1 MTEQRFILPALVD
14 GREGVAFFSYLDA
27 WLFAVDML
35 AIARHGAVMTGR
47 QHSNQD
53 EASRKVTPAR

>member
-1 MTEQRFILPALVD
+1 MTEQRLILPALVD

-35 AIARHGAVMTGR
+35 AIARHGAVI
-47 QHSNQD
+47 QD
-53 EASRKVTPAR
+53 INTVTKMKRAEK